1 MVTQK
6 AWLWALSARLQFGNR
21 GVRLV
26 LLGFDLPPAR
36 PAALVQRILFGHT
49 REDAVDFRISVPS
62 RSAVRVRCRTSA
74 GFVRVLCLR
83 ASAIPQ

>member
-36 PAALVQRILFGHT
+36 PAALVQRILFGHA
-49 REDAVDFRISVPS
+49 REDAVDFRILGSLQIS
-62 RSAVRVRCRTSA
+62 REGQVLDLGGLRQGALSACFCGT
-74 GFVRVLCLR
+74 
-83 ASAIPQ
+83 Q